1 MTWCRQPNTTSGSMW
16 PTVCRAATARGRLT
30 LSRQPSGALAV
41 IGASEPALFGT
52 SGATRHFTPNAV

>member
-1 MTWCRQPNTTSGSMW
+1 MC

-30 LSRQPSGALAV
+30 LRTQPSGALAV